1 MKFWGAG
8 RFGKPNCLG
17 PELKGGYGRYLLHLA
32 VRSTQHAPNNECS
45 EESSMQTVKQIVCD
59 TVNHLPEQATFD
71 DAIYALYVRQ
81 KLEEGLRDLNEGRTY
96 TQEEVELRLLGK
108 SL

>member
-1 MKFWGAG
+1 
-8 RFGKPNCLG
+8 
-17 PELKGGYGRYLLHLA
+17 
-32 VRSTQHAPNNECS
+32 
-45 EESSMQTVKQIVCD
+45 MQTVKQIVCD
-59 TVNHLPEQATFD
+59 IVNHLPEQATFD

-81 KLEEGLRDLNEGRTY
+81 KLEEGLRDLDEGRTH